1 MVQTI
6 KIHSVVDVITNS
18 SSVIYTFSGSAIKPL
33 KELFTEIFKLLGEP
47 QHVDDVFDIVA
58 IPESYVLYDHFVD
71 FVEDLDPEWPFYER
85 YKKIC
90 EMTPPS
96 RQESELV
103 NLFVEKYKRGIKED
117 WMDVGENSGGTK
129 LKIFVK
135 DEKYNELANK
145 AIKFLYSTDHESIY
159 N

>member
-47 QHVDDVFDIVA
+47 QHVDDVFDIIA
-58 IPESYVLYDHFVD
+58 IPESYVLYDHFVN

-117 WMDVGENSGGTK
+117 WMDVGENSGTK

>member
-33 KELFTEIFKLLGEP
+33 KELFTEIFKLIGDP

-103 NLFVEKYKRGIKED
+103 NLFAEKYKRGIKED
-117 WMDVGENSGGTK
+117 WMDVGEDGGTK

>member
-6 KIHSVVDVITNS
+6 KVHSVVDVITNS
-18 SSVIYTFSGSAIKPL
+18 SSVIYTYSDSAVKPL
-33 KELFTEIFKLLGEP
+33 KELFTEIFKLIGDP
-47 QHVDDVFDIVA
+47 QHVDDVFDIIA
-58 IPESYVLYDHFVD
+58 IPDSYVLYDHFVN

-90 EMTPPS
+90 EMSPSS
-96 RQESELV
+96 RQDSELV
-103 NLFVEKYKRGIKED
+103 NLFTEKYKRGIKED
-117 WMDVGENSGGTK
+117 WMDVGEDNGTE

-145 AIKFLYSTDHESIY
+145 AIKFLYSTEHESIY

>member
-58 IPESYVLYDHFVD
+58 IPESYVLYDHFVN

-103 NLFVEKYKRGIKED
+103 NLFAEKYKRGIKED
-117 WMDVGENSGGTK
+117 WMDIGEDSGTK

-145 AIKFLYSTDHESIY
+145 AIKFLYSTQHESIY

>member
-47 QHVDDVFDIVA
+47 QHVDDVFDIIA

-71 FVEDLDPEWPFYER
+71 FLEDLDPEWPFYER

-117 WMDVGENSGGTK
+117 WMDIGEDSGTK

>member
-58 IPESYVLYDHFVD
+58 IPDGDVLYDHFIN
-71 FVEDLDPEWPFYER
+71 FVEDLDPEWPYYER
-85 YKKIC
+85 YKKIS
-90 EMTPPS
+90 EMSPSS
-96 RQESELV
+96 RQDSELV
-103 NLFVEKYKRGIKED
+103 NLFAEKYKRGIKED
-117 WMDVGENSGGTK
+117 WMDVGEDSGTE

-145 AIKFLYSTDHESIY
+145 AINFLYSTQHESIY

>member
-47 QHVDDVFDIVA
+47 QHVDDVFDIIA

-71 FVEDLDPEWPFYER
+71 FLEDLDPEWPFYER

-117 WMDVGENSGGTK
+117 WMAVGKDGGTK